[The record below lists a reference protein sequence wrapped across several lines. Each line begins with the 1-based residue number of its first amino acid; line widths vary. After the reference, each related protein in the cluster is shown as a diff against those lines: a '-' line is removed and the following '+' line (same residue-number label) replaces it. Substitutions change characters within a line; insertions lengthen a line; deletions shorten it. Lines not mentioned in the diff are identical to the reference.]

1 MSKKYE
7 GLNMLLI
14 ILFLLLLIWTPVFF
28 DMYSVLTACFIV
40 IGTVMG
46 GYFGGKLLKSSSR

>member
-1 MSKKYE
+1 MSKKSE

-28 DMYSVLTACFIV
+28 NIYGVLTAFFIV

-46 GYFGGKLLKSSSR
+46 GYFGGKLLKSN